1 MFNSIAVKVNVP
13 SIVSNN
19 VCSVA
24 KTSAR
29 MVYCPELI
37 VSYSLFLF
45 LFCQLLFVLLVFAS
59 TYGRLHRGIIE
70 TNEVKEISP
79 QDNSVF
85 KFFEWKKAVND
96 AQPSVWKNL
105 RDGQREAVLKGIN
118 FVLKKATFLTEVNR
132 QKVCL
137 FSHCECEP
145 PVTCKYCARCRS

>member
-85 KFFEWKKAVND
+85 KFFERKKAVND
-96 AQPSVWKNL
+96 DQPSVWKNL
-105 RDGQREAVLKGIN
+105 RDGRREAVQKGIN
-118 FVLKKATFLTEVNR
+118 FVLKKATCLTEIDR

-137 FSHCECEP
+137 FSHCECDP
-145 PVTCKYCARCRS
+145 AVTCTYCANCRS